1 LWTRYASERR
11 KGYANGFK
19 PKTLDTRLGAITFQ
33 VPQTRGVEFYPVG
46 SIYIDVDQMWIFLE
60 VGVGM
65 VGTFSADL

>member
-1 LWTRYASERR
+1 MSISYRYGWRH
-11 KGYANGFK
+11 
-19 PKTLDTRLGAITFQ
+19 L
-33 VPQTRGVEFYPVG
+33 VG